1 MTTHPK
7 ATLQDI
13 YKSCFQ
19 DCFGVAHAL
28 GSAEQVENYIAY
40 ESAKAESFENDYFES
55 CGWRGDFVRVNLKAV
70 REGKISVSDLA
81 QAFIASSVAAE
92 SYDLQHWQSEWQQ
105 IERAVRELYPDL
117 EGFERDSTNIA
128 TLISNGNYVM
138 HHSKVYNEA
147 YTPHYR
153 IVSREQFDKLKDR
166 LK

>member
-40 ESAKAESFENDYFES
+40 ESAKAESFESDYFES

-92 SYDLQHWQSEWQQ
+92 SYWRVLSATRQ
-105 IERAVRELYPDL
+105 I
-117 EGFERDSTNIA
+117 
-128 TLISNGNYVM
+128 
-138 HHSKVYNEA
+138 
-147 YTPHYR
+147 
-153 IVSREQFDKLKDR
+153 
-166 LK
+166 